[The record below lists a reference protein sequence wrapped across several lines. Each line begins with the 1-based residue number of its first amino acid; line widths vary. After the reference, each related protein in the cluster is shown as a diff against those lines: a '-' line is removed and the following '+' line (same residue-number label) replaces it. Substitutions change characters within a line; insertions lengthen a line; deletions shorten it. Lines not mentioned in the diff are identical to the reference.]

1 MGNRKQLGG
10 KWYDYI
16 TPTTGGGGGGG
27 DGGNGI
33 YIISAVILL
42 IFIGAIGY
50 GIYVNVKPVTS
61 PNSNKPKSTKQ

>member
-1 MGNRKQLGG
+1 MGKRKQLGG

-27 DGGNGI
+27 GNGI
-33 YIISAVILL
+33 YIIAAVMLL
-42 IFIGAIGY
+42 IILSVVGY